1 MKLRNKIN
9 LYTAVLFT
17 ALLILMNVSIYYL
30 FNNLIIGSELTT
42 AKEEIRKTAV
52 VFNESL
58 GTIEE
63 MKLLRSYLPIEGMIR
78 IVPEDPTNTSAVT
91 SLHEKDLS
99 KLKAEY
105 YAGEVSGRLVL
116 HSRIYAFNSIPII
129 LPDGNVAN
137 LQVTKSFE
145 AAINNLH
152 TLRLVLII
160 VTLIAV
166 VPVFISSRLL
176 SNLVLNPITS
186 MIKTMSEIKESGQF
200 KHIPLEQ
207 KSNDELSQMGD
218 TFNHMIDLI
227 EANFEKQKQ
236 FVSNASHELKTPL
249 TVIESYASLL
259 KRRGLK
265 EPELFHESV
274 EAIHSE
280 AIRMRELTEQLLL
293 LAKHNEQWN
302 LDIIDVDLTE
312 FLKQTVS
319 AFQNAYNR
327 HITLQLK
334 DSSTLIIQTDEQKLK
349 QLMFI
354 FLDNARKYSDEKI
367 TVSAGLENEKAFI
380 RIVDR
385 GIGIPERDLAKVFDR
400 FYRVD
405 EARSRKSGGSG
416 LGLALAKEIADAIN
430 VQLVL
435 TSKEREGTTVTLYLA
450 KL

>member
-17 ALLILMNVSIYYL
+17 ALLILMNVTIYYL
-30 FNNLIIGSELTT
+30 FNHLIIGSELTI
-42 AKEEIRKTAV
+42 AREESKKAAD

-58 GTIEE
+58 GTIDET
-63 MKLLRSYLPIEGMIR
+63 KLLRSYLPIEGMIR
-78 IVPEDPTNTSAVT
+78 IVREDGLNTPVT
-91 SLHEKDLS
+91 SLNEKDLS
-99 KLKAEY
+99 SLKAEY
-105 YAGEVSGRLVL
+105 YSGEINEKIVL
-116 HSRIYAFNSIPII
+116 HNRVYAFNSIPII

-137 LQVTKSFE
+137 LQVTKSIE
-145 AAINNLH
+145 PAINNLH
-152 TLRLVLII
+152 SLRLVLIL
-160 VTLIAV
+160 VTFIAII
-166 VPVFISSRLL
+166 PVFISSRLL

-200 KHIPLEQ
+200 KHLPFEG
-207 KSNDELSQMGD
+207 KSRDELSQMGD
-218 TFNHMIDLI
+218 TFNHMIDLL

-259 KRRGLK
+259 KRRGLQ

-302 LDIIDVDLTE
+302 LEIRNVHLAE
-312 FLKQTVS
+312 FLKQTVN
-319 AFQNAYNR
+319 AFETAYNR
-327 HITLQLK
+327 PITLEL
-334 DSSTLIIQTDEQKLK
+334 DDCSTLIIQTDESKLK
-349 QLMFI
+349 QLLFI

-367 TVSAGLENEKAFI
+367 IVAAGLENNKVCI
-380 RIVDR
+380 RIIDR
-385 GIGIPERDLAKVFDR
+385 GIGIPERDLPKIFDR

-416 LGLALAKEIADAIN
+416 LGLSLAKDIADAIN
-430 VQLVL
+430 VELILKSQ
-435 TSKEREGTTVTLYLA
+435 EREGTTVTLYLA
-450 KL
+450 KW